1 MEMVYLIIGLLLGAV
16 VAYFFNALKSSQRLE
31 SDVQKHP
38 VVGELRLSNERLRS
52 EVEQM
57 RKLERT
63 QIAELASAREQLS
76 GMSKRMEEQAVE
88 VNEIRNQFKLE
99 FQNLANKIFDEK
111 SEKFANQNKVQLD
124 SLLNP
129 FKDKLRDFETK
140 VEKVYSEENKDR
152 INLKAEIKLLS
163 DMNKQLS
170 SDANNLA
177 IALKGSNKSQG
188 SWGEL
193 ILEKIL
199 ERSGLQNGVEFKKQ
213 HTSSNEDGDKIRP
226 DVVIYLPDGK
236 HIVIDSKVSL
246 IAYNS
251 MIAASDDITRERF
264 AKAHVDSF
272 RSHVKLLGEKN
283 YHTSKDYITPDF
295 VLLFTPIEAA
305 FGVVMQQDNDL
316 YNYAWDRR
324 IIIVSPTTLLATL
337 RTVATMWNQEKRTK
351 NAEAI
356 ADEAGKLYD
365 KFVGFLDD
373 LIDVGKKIDSAK
385 KTFEDSM
392 NKLYLGTG
400 NLINRAQKMKKL
412 GARTTKEINTKLAE
426 RAGDEGTNEMEEL

>member
-1 MEMVYLIIGLLLGAV
+1 MEIIYLIIGLLLGAV
-16 VAYFFNALKSSQRLE
+16 VAYFYLSNESSQHLE
-31 SDVQKHP
+31 NNVQKHP
-38 VVGELRLSNERLRS
+38 VVSELKQSNERLRT

-57 RKLERT
+57 RKSERT
-63 QIAELASAREQLS
+63 QIAELASAIEQRN
-76 GMSKRMEEQAVE
+76 GMSKRMEEQAGE
-88 VNEIRNQFKLE
+88 VAEIRNQFQKE

-129 FKDKLRDFETK
+129 FKDKLRDFESK
-140 VEKVYSEENKDR
+140 VEKVYNEENKDR

-170 SDANNLA
+170 NDANNLA
-177 IALKGSNKSQG
+177 TALKGSNKSQG

-199 ERSGLQNGVEFKKQ
+199 ERSGLQNGIEFKKQ
-213 HTSSNEDGDKIRP
+213 NTSSNDDGDKIRP
-226 DVVIYLPDGK
+226 DIVVYLPDGK

-251 MIAASDDITRERF
+251 MIAASDDIDRERF

-272 RSHVKLLGEKN
+272 RSHVKLLGDKN
-283 YHTSKDYITPDF
+283 YQTSKDYITPDF

-305 FGVVMQQDNDL
+305 FGTAMQHDNEL

-337 RTVATMWNQEKRTK
+337 RTVASMWNQEKRTK

-356 ADEAGKLYD
+356 AEEAGKLYD

-373 LIDVGKKIDSAK
+373 LVDVGKKLDSAQ
-385 KTFEDSM
+385 KTYEDSM

-412 GARTTKEINTKLAE
+412 GAKTTKEMNAKLAE
-426 RAGDEGTNEMEEL
+426 RASDDDTNEMG

>member
-1 MEMVYLIIGLLLGAV
+1 MEIIYLIIGLLMGAV
-16 VAYFFNALKSSQRLE
+16 VAYFYLSNESSQHLE
-31 SDVQKHP
+31 NNVQKHP
-38 VVGELRLSNERLRS
+38 VVLELKQSNERLRT

-57 RKLERT
+57 RKSERT
-63 QIAELASAREQLS
+63 QIAELASAIEQRN
-76 GMSKRMEEQAVE
+76 GMSKRMEEQAGE
-88 VNEIRNQFKLE
+88 VAEIRNQFQKE

-129 FKDKLRDFETK
+129 FKDKLRDFESK
-140 VEKVYSEENKDR
+140 VEKVYNEENKDR

-177 IALKGSNKSQG
+177 TALKGSNKSQG

-199 ERSGLQNGVEFKKQ
+199 ERSGLQNGIEFKKQ
-213 HTSSNEDGDKIRP
+213 NTSSNDDGDKIRP
-226 DVVIYLPDGK
+226 DIVVYLPDGK

-251 MIAASDDITRERF
+251 MIAASDDTDRERF

-272 RSHVKLLGEKN
+272 RSHIKLLGDKN
-283 YHTSKDYITPDF
+283 YQTSKDYITPDF

-305 FGVVMQQDNDL
+305 FGTAMQHDNEL
-316 YNYAWDRR
+316 YNFAWDRR

-337 RTVATMWNQEKRTK
+337 RTVASMWNQEKRTK

-356 ADEAGKLYD
+356 AEEAGKLYD

-373 LIDVGKKIDSAK
+373 LVDVGKKLDSAQ
-385 KTFEDSM
+385 KTYEDSM

-412 GARTTKEINTKLAE
+412 GAKTTKEMNAKLAE
-426 RAGDEGTNEMEEL
+426 RASDDDTNEIG

>member
-1 MEMVYLIIGLLLGAV
+1 MEIIYLIIGLLLGAV
-16 VAYFFNALKSSQRLE
+16 LAYFFLTNKSSQHLE
-31 SDVQKHP
+31 SNVQKHP
-38 VVGELRLSNERLRS
+38 VVHELKQSNERLRT
-52 EVEQM
+52 ELEQM
-57 RKLERT
+57 RKSERT
-63 QIAELASAREQLS
+63 QIAELASALEQRN
-76 GMSKRMEEQAVE
+76 GMCKRMEEQAGE
-88 VNEIRNQFKLE
+88 VAEIRNQFQKE

-124 SLLNP
+124 LLLNP
-129 FKDKLRDFETK
+129 FKDKLRDFESK
-140 VEKVYSEENKDR
+140 VEKVYNEENKDR

-177 IALKGSNKSQG
+177 TALKGSNKSQG

-199 ERSGLQNGVEFKKQ
+199 ERSGLQNGIEFKKQ
-213 HTSSNEDGDKIRP
+213 NTSSNDAGDKIRP
-226 DVVIYLPDGK
+226 DIVVYLPDGK

-251 MIAASDDITRERF
+251 MIAASDDTDRERF

-272 RSHVKLLGEKN
+272 RSHVKLLGDKN
-283 YHTSKDYITPDF
+283 YQTSKDYITPDF

-305 FGVVMQQDNDL
+305 FGTAMQHDNEL
-316 YNYAWDRR
+316 YNFAWDRK

-337 RTVATMWNQEKRTK
+337 RTVASMWNQEKRTK

-356 ADEAGKLYD
+356 AEEAGKLYD

-373 LIDVGKKIDSAK
+373 LVDVGKKLDSAQ
-385 KTFEDSM
+385 KTYEDSM

-412 GARTTKEINTKLAE
+412 GAKTTKEMNAKLAE
-426 RAGDEGTNEMEEL
+426 RASDDDTNEMSE